1 MEKYQE
7 WQLASRL
14 PYFVI
19 GCELE
24 ADAQKIMGVL
34 PKRFARFGLR
44 IHPTKTTL
52 IGFRKPKARPV
63 RMGTA
68 HSNFSASPI
77 TGHEHVGGF
86 GSSNAEQPGNGSGGP
101 RRRCGNGVATTVMR
115 LCNTSIG
122 CCA

>member
-1 MEKYQE
+1 MKGRSF
-7 WQLASRL
+7 LTRFADD
-14 PYFVI
+14 FVI

-24 ADAQKIMGVL
+24 ADAQQIMGVL
-34 PKRFARFGLR
+34 PKRFARFGLP

-52 IGFRKPKARPV
+52 VVFRKPKASQASA
-63 RMGTA
+63 MGTA
-68 HSNFSASPI
+68 QSSFSALPI
-77 TGHEHVGGF
+77 TGHEHVGDS

-101 RRRCGNGVATTVMR
+101 SRRCGNGVATTAMR